1 MSGVILD
8 ASAILA
14 VLLREPGA
22 DNVIAELSDAH
33 VSTVNLGEALTRMAD
48 SSVAVKDALDQ
59 ILRLQP
65 AIHDFD
71 QAMASSIA
79 ELRLLTKQYGL
90 SLGDRACLALAGS
103 LGLPVLTSDRRMAE
117 AREVLGLD
125 IRLIR

>member
-33 VSTVNLGEALTRMAD
+33 VSTVNLGEALTRMSD

-117 AREVLGLD
+117 AREVLCLD